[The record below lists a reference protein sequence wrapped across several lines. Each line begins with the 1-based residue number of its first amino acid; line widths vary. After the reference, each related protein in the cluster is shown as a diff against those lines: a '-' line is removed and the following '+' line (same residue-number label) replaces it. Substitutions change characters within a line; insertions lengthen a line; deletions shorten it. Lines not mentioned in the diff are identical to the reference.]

1 MPLSLYRIGP
11 DEHHLIQGGE
21 VVGNLARE
29 EGKTSWRV
37 SLVEEA
43 GTIRERLFRSF
54 DAALDWLG
62 LPAVAEPV

>member
-1 MPLSLYRIGP
+1 MPLNLYRIGP

-37 SLVEEA
+37 SLVEDA
-43 GTIRERLFRSF
+43 GTIREWLFRSF
-54 DAALDWLG
+54 DAALAWLG
-62 LPAVAEPV
+62 LPAVAEPI